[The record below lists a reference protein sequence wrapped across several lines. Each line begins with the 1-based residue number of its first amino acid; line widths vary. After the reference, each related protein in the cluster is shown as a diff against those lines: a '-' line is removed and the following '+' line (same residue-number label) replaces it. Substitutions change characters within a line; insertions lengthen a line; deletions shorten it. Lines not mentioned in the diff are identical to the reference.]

1 MKITVIQNSAYGRA
15 GLVEKFMAS
24 KDWTCRRTISSKE
37 IVTTDLGNVVDDAV
51 VFLGSRRG
59 VYESHV
65 QWIARERAL
74 MKRLVANSVPV
85 FGICF
90 GAQLLA
96 TAIGGTVA
104 PMGHRHRGW
113 MENSTASAPI
123 WEGPWLRWH
132 GDFITLPDEVDVFA
146 RDDNTVQAFA
156 HGNAI
161 GVQFHPEVSGSVLQE
176 WSAYRGSMSYED
188 QSALDAALHY
198 ADTHSEKIQK
208 RAFDLFEVIFCS
220 ITS

>member
-15 GLVEKFMAS
+15 GLVEKFIAA

-104 PMGHRHRGW
+104 PIGHRYRGW
-113 MENSTASAPI
+113 MENATASAPI

-132 GDFITLPDEVDVFA
+132 GDFITLPKEVDVFA